1 MWFPNKVNLNAGN
14 KERYN
19 VTLAKDVSVEG
30 HKNYAVFQTSTQMLE
45 YVKAFRTKSFYEV
58 IPDIQNHETYLFFDI
73 DRDIYIGEHQI
84 DEDDIIDAVMR
95 ALTLFM
101 QKVYNKKINFVE
113 GENYHVA
120 TATTN
125 KKISAHI
132 KCNIKCP
139 NISVHKN
146 FIQNF
151 GAFISNNAS
160 LNNDDTT
167 LLQYEKI
174 ENDKVR
180 MKTVFDPSVYKNFQC
195 YRTLYSSKKGKNN
208 ALMPHG
214 CSSPNIEDHLVIV
227 HKEIPQD
234 VIYTIYQKD
243 YKPDMKMLISQIQNV
258 VITTSKKKNDSPDK
272 HIPAIPAS
280 HLNQVADWITESKEI
295 QRIIGKPFKLTGGT
309 FVDSNRYN
317 FFIDPD
323 CKCKCLYSGHVHKS
337 NRQFFEYRY
346 PQNIINYKCFD
357 VDCIAKWKDEQIVF
371 NIRPMKSY
379 LLNFLSFKTKKTF
392 HCKDEMIEWNE
403 EYNSPEMKPYPV
415 VPICAVKANM
425 GVGKTKEAMNFIET
439 KIKPDAKCLFIT
451 YSRTLS
457 RKYLNE
463 LSGLGFKN
471 YLDILDETQ
480 NNVIYDNKVIICLD
494 SLWKIKQDSFDY
506 IFIDEVLS
514 VLTHFNSP
522 LMEKRALICMIFEMI
537 IMKAK
542 SIYLLD
548 ACVDNTLVYNF
559 VEYFKEKKNVPAYWI
574 KNKYIRPTNRKATIQ
589 RGNKQISS
597 EDVAKHII
605 DLYSQGKRCV
615 VASSTKGFTE
625 NLNYSLKR
633 LSPENS
639 QIKILVYNSGTDQ
652 EIIKKHAENPN
663 IVWNEYDVLIYS
675 PSISAGMS
683 FELPHFHEFIGV
695 FENRQY
701 APPLDTVLQMIFRV
715 RQLIDG
721 KMTFYI
727 IDANE
732 GSKANYPDT
741 ENDVDDFLQKDIMTV
756 SEYFN
761 QTDIPFISDCPSTI
775 VYDKNKRP
783 KLVYDQGRLSYT
795 ILSGITLNK
804 GKSINNF
811 TEILKDTLE
820 KEYNIDCVEEE
831 NMEGVI
837 ETSCV
842 LDNHM
847 DFWEDFIIDQETYI
861 NLKNSSRKGIQLTS
875 EQKTQC
881 NVYNIFVERMGIVPQ
896 KIDLKLFKRFPE
908 IISVKQHNINK
919 VKEWHYGMKRLE
931 MIFTKT
937 IAENQNDFMKK
948 MVSLTNHKY
957 NKDGNLDMRSTNI
970 RKHYQILLECQS
982 LMNHLGD
989 MKKLRNGEDVEIKE
1003 DKVKQCI
1010 HQYVEAMSNDQFNI
1024 LRRNIDLDK
1033 KTYDFKEKLEKKPQT
1048 FIDKLFSN
1056 GCNIKWYFDRGTH
1069 NTKRKNYGKD
1079 GIYTFS
1085 IKNDLDLIAKYG
1097 MNIQFFK
1104 DDE

>member
-14 KERYN
+14 KDKYT
-19 VTLAKDVSVEG
+19 VTIAKDVSVEG

-73 DRDIYIGEHQI
+73 DRDIYIGEYQV
-84 DEDDIIDAVMR
+84 DEDDIINAVIR

-139 NISVHKN
+139 NLIVHKH

-151 GAFISNNAS
+151 GAFVSNNAS
-160 LNNDDTT
+160 LNNNDTT
-167 LLQYEKI
+167 LLQYEKVV
-174 ENDKVR
+174 NDKVK
-180 MKTVFDPSVYKNFQC
+180 MMTVFDQSVYKNFQC

-208 ALMPHG
+208 VLMPHG
-214 CSSPNIEDHLVIV
+214 CSSSNLEDHLVIV

-258 VITTSKKKNDSPDK
+258 VMTTSKKKTDSCDK
-272 HIPAIPAS
+272 QIPAIPGT

-295 QRIIGKPFKLTGGT
+295 QKIIGKPFKLTGGT

-323 CKCKCLYSGHVHKS
+323 CQCKCLYSGHVHKS

-357 VDCIAKWKDEQIVF
+357 VDCIAKWKNEQVVF
-371 NIRPMKSY
+371 NIRPMKNY
-379 LLNFLSFKTKKTF
+379 YLNFLSFKTKKTF
-392 HCKDEMIEWNE
+392 HCKDEIIEWNE
-403 EYNSPEMKPYPV
+403 DYNSDKMKSYPI
-415 VPICAVKANM
+415 VPICAIKANM
-425 GVGKTKEAMNFIET
+425 GIGKTKEAMNFIET
-439 KIKPDAKCLFIT
+439 KVKSDEKCLFIT

-480 NNVIYDNKVIICLD
+480 NNVIYDDRVIICLD
-494 SLWKIKQDSFDY
+494 SLYKIKQDTFDY

-522 LMEKRALICMIFEMI
+522 LMEKKAMISMIFEMI
-537 IMKAK
+537 IMSAK

-574 KNKYIRPTNRKATIQ
+574 KNKYIRPTNRTATIQ

-597 EDVAKHII
+597 EDVAKNII
-605 DLYSQGKRCV
+605 ELYSLGKRCV

-625 NLNYSLKR
+625 NLKFNLKR

-639 QIKILVYNSGTDQ
+639 QMKILVYNSGTDQ
-652 EIIKKHAENPN
+652 EVIKAHAENPN
-663 IVWNEYDVLIYS
+663 IIWNEYDVLIYS

-741 ENDVDDFLQKDIMTV
+741 ENDVDDFLQNDIMTV

-761 QTDIPFISDCPSTI
+761 TEIPFISDCPSTI

-804 GKSINNF
+804 GKSVNNF
-811 TEILKDTLE
+811 TEILKDTLQ
-820 KEYNIDCVEEE
+820 KEYNIDCIEEE

-837 ETSCV
+837 EGSTV
-842 LDNHM
+842 LDGN
-847 DFWEDFIIDQETYI
+847 DILAWEDFIIDEQTYK
-861 NLKNSSRKGIQLTS
+861 NLKKISRNGGQLTS

-881 NVYNIFVERMGIVPQ
+881 NVYNIFVERMGIMPQ
-896 KIDLKLFKRFPE
+896 RIDKELFERFPE
-908 IISVKQHNINK
+908 ILSEKPSKVNK

-931 MIFTKT
+931 PIFTKT
-937 IAENQNDFMKK
+937 IAENQNEFLRK
-948 MVSLTNHKY
+948 MASLTNHKY
-957 NKDGNLDMRSTNI
+957 NKDGNLEMHSTNLK
-970 RKHYQILLECQS
+970 KHYQTLLECQS
-982 LMNHLGD
+982 MLNYLGD
-989 MKKLRNGEDVEIKE
+989 MKKLRNGEEIEIKE
-1003 DKVKQCI
+1003 DRVKQCV
-1010 HQYVEAMSNDQFNI
+1010 HEYVEAMCDDQFNI
-1024 LRRNIDLDK
+1024 LKRNIDLDK
-1033 KTYDFKEKLEKKPQT
+1033 KIYDFKEKLEKKPQT
-1048 FIDKLFSN
+1048 FIAKLLSK
-1056 GCNIKWYFDRGTH
+1056 GCNIECWFERGTH
-1069 NTKRKNYGKD
+1069 DKRSPKYGKD

-1085 IKNDLDLIAKYG
+1085 IKNNLDLITKYG
-1097 MNIQFFK
+1097 MDIRFFK